1 MSAPLRIGLLG
12 KARAGKDT
20 FGWALCDALRQSGVD
35 ARLYS
40 FAAALK
46 AICRVEFGM
55 VEKDGPFLQDT
66 GVAYRD
72 GDRAFDRGYN
82 AGLATLAEM
91 GYEVPV
97 RCRKYTP
104 DIWLNTALAQVAEDA
119 PEVAIFTD
127 VRFPN
132 EAAAMARLYR
142 VVRTDRDPSGRD
154 DAHISEVALDAT
166 PATMIANEKSVGHLH
181 DLASQV
187 AAEIFKEVRA

>member
-1 MSAPLRIGLLG
+1 MNAPLLIGVTG

-20 FGWALCDALRQSGVD
+20 FGRALTDILREQSVD
-35 ARLYS
+35 ARTYS

-46 AICRVEFGM
+46 AVCRVEYGM
-55 VEKDGPFLQDT
+55 VGKDAVLLQKV
-66 GVAYRD
+66 GVLYRNGWRR
-72 GDRAFDRGYN
+72 GDYQLHSEGMVW
-82 AGLATLAEM
+82 G
-91 GYEVPV
+91 
-97 RCRKYTP
+97 KYMPDPTPTP

-166 PATMIANEKSVGHLH
+166 PVTIISNEKSVGHLH

-187 AAEIFKEVRA
+187 AAEIFKEVRM